1 MASLKTAESPGS
13 STQLFMSCLCAGL
26 TRAPFF
32 TARLSVNRSWP
43 EQRARFAAFTRC
55 PSDTVLVAGLLPRN
69 PGYKTF
75 CIAANRLDGQL
86 KEA

>member
-26 TRAPFF
+26 TRALFF

-86 KEA
+86 